1 MLNQPFHFT
10 PFLKSVIWGGERIA
24 PFKGITTDQT
34 QIGESWELSAVPG
47 HVSVVD
53 RGPYRGLTLTDLIEK
68 FGPELMGEENYRCY
82 APSFPL
88 LIKIIDARA
97 DLSVQVHPD
106 DTLAQK
112 RHNCPGKTEMW
123 HLIDTDPGAKIYAG
137 LKKQLTPEE
146 YEARVADNTIMDAI
160 ADYDSAPGDT
170 FFLPAGRIHAIG
182 AGNLLAEIQQTSDI
196 TYRIYDYDRRDK
208 DGNPRELH
216 TAQAKDAIDYTVY
229 PDYRSHPEGSLLAE
243 CQYFDVRRLQLTGDE
258 KPIEHPRDSFTIIM
272 CLDGSAEI
280 INTTPATTGDT
291 SSNGQPSAKTNA
303 PSNGE
308 TFHITRGETLLFP
321 ATMTSLTARG
331 TATLLTV
338 QS

>member
-68 FGPELMGEENYRCY
+68 FGPELMGEENYRRY

-137 LKKQLTPEE
+137 LKKQITPEE

-243 CQYFDVRRLQLTGDE
+243 CQYFDVRRLQLTSDE

-280 INTTPATTGDT
+280 INTTPATTGDAP
-291 SSNGQPSAKTNA
+291 SNSQPNAETNA
-303 PSNGE
+303 PSNGQ